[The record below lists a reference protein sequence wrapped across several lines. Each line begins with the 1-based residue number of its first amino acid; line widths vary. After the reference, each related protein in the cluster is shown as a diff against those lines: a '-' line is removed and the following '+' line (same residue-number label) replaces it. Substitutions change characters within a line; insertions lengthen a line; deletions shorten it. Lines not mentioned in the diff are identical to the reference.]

1 MCISFISCLGD
12 MAKDKTLDVLKK
24 PVHAVVLK
32 PHHLQELQQ
41 QGKLPGGGVVKQA
54 PPAQP
59 LPKEEKP
66 KPKRYNPLAGFDMKA
81 MTSPTKQ
88 AVKKTKLRVL
98 HDNIPPIPK
107 DKQPPCHECKTA
119 ACCRA
124 FVVAISKEEYE
135 SGLYDPYAVE
145 LDPKY
150 MKQLRGNVLL
160 TATAASPVHHVKD
173 KTEYYLEGQIGE
185 PCPFLDEN
193 NQCSIYDNRPIT
205 CRVYTCVGDPRI
217 TQKMRDGDE

>member
-1 MCISFISCLGD
+1 
-12 MAKDKTLDVLKK
+12 MAKDKTLDVLDK

-32 PHHLQELQQ
+32 PHHLQELQR

-59 LPKEEKP
+59 LPKKA
-66 KPKRYNPLAGFDMKA
+66 KLRPKRHNPLAGFDARA
-81 MTSPTKQ
+81 MSSTTKRAMQ
-88 AVKKTKLRVL
+88 RTKLRVL
-98 HDNIPPIPK
+98 YDRIPPIPA

-124 FVVAISKEEYE
+124 FVVSITKEEYE

-150 MKQLRGNVLL
+150 MKQLKGNLL
-160 TATAASPVHHVKD
+160 RTATAASPIHNVKD
-173 KTEYYLEGQIGE
+173 QTEYYLEGQIGE
-185 PCPFLDEN
+185 ACPFLNDD
-193 NQCSIYDNRPIT
+193 NQCSIYDDRPIT
-205 CRVYTCVGDPRI
+205 CRVYTCVGDSRI
-217 TQKMRDGDE
+217 TQAMRDGDE